1 MKGVVWSVT
10 KFDFGLQSSSCSLQ
24 LAAPDLKISDSFNS
38 LSGCTGFTLWAEL
51 DSISTTVVTSLG
63 LADGPWRGQRM
74 SLRSLSPLSPHT
86 RLWSR
91 LPSLALPCIH
101 SSNSEQNNA
110 APEAPGQNPLDGS
123 DFPHMSQGRSEAHA
137 G

>member
-63 LADGPWRGQRM
+63 LADGPWGGPENELEVFLP
-74 SLRSLSPLSPHT
+74 SVPAHKALEP
-86 RLWSR
+86 
-91 LPSLALPCIH
+91 PSLACPSVYSL
-101 SSNSEQNNA
+101 Q
-110 APEAPGQNPLDGS
+110 QL
-123 DFPHMSQGRSEAHA
+123 
-137 G
+137 